1 MGLVLLRGLVTS
13 SPPIPK
19 PVIQAATEA
28 GLLLPAPTAARKP
41 RAPSPPATAAQE
53 EDAKALAV
61 YSPAAEDQPE
71 EVPSAANLEQTAIR
85 EPVPVSAAVA
95 PGYPPGEAPNKLSGD
110 WIFVPAAET
119 VKSGYPPEFIELRL
133 REHEGAMR
141 GSYRARYRVADRA
154 ISPSVAFQFE
164 GRAGTEGSVLPWSGP
179 GGSQGE
185 VTLRLLAN
193 GKLRV
198 VWEAARLGEELGL
211 ISGAATLVRKL
222 E

>member
-1 MGLVLLRGLVTS
+1 M
-13 SPPIPK
+13 
-19 PVIQAATEA
+19 
-28 GLLLPAPTAARKP
+28 
-41 RAPSPPATAAQE
+41 
-53 EDAKALAV
+53 
-61 YSPAAEDQPE
+61 
-71 EVPSAANLEQTAIR
+71 
-85 EPVPVSAAVA
+85 
-95 PGYPPGEAPNKLSGD
+95 LSGD

-119 VKSGYPPEFIELRL
+119 PKSVYPPEFIELRV

-154 ISPSVAFQFE
+154 ISPNVAFQFE
-164 GRAGTEGSVLPWSGP
+164 GRAGAEGGVLPWSGP

-193 GKLRV
+193 GNLQV
-198 VWEAARLGEELGL
+198 AWEADRLGEELGL